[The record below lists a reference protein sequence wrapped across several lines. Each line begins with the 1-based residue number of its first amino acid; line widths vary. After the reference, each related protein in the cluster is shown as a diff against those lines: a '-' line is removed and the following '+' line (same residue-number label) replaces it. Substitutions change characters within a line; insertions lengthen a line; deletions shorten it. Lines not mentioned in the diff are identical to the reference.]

1 MVAWDEIHFSDDVD
15 QDRLDTLSAVIF
27 EMVEGCAMAALQG
40 QAMRKPK
47 SPLEP
52 SELEKVRAEAAR
64 TQAEWRIAKDALD
77 AKLTVANARGETPSG
92 LLQIE
97 IDQYNRLNVTN
108 SAVQH
113 RAAELERQEAERIKI
128 TDEASITTEYQER
141 AFWFRRFH
149 TSLAIAHGAAFA
161 AIGSKLFDKD
171 TNAQTAAA
179 AWHPMALFA
188 LGMVIAGAHPLALH
202 RRNERIG
209 WGLAGVS
216 AVLFVAGLIAAL
228 AAIWRKADLV
238 LPALRLS

>member
-1 MVAWDEIHFSDDVD
+1 MVTKIG
-15 QDRLDTLSAVIF
+15 RGTLSAAVLEI
-27 EMVEGCAMAALQG
+27 VEGFAVAALQG

-47 SPLEP
+47 LPPEP
-52 SELEKVRAEAAR
+52 SELLKVRAEAAR

-77 AKLTVANARGETPSG
+77 AKVKVINERGESPSE

-97 IDQYNRLNVTN
+97 IDQYNRLNN
-108 SAVQH
+108 INAAVQH

-161 AIGSKLFDKD
+161 AIGSKLFDKE
-171 TNAQTAAA
+171 TTAETAAA

-188 LGMVIAGAHPLALH
+188 LGMVIAGALPLALH
-202 RRNERIG
+202 RRNERVG

-216 AVLFVAGLIAAL
+216 AFLFVAGLVAAL
-228 AAIWRKADLV
+228 AAIWRKADLA
-238 LPALRLS
+238 LPALQLS